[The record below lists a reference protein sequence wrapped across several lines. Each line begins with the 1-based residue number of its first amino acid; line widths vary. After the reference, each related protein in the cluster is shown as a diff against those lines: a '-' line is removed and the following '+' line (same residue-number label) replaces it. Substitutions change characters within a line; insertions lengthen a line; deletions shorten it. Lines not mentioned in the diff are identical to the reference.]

1 MMQQVLK
8 FYRLGWLVTN
18 TRVIL
23 LITLLFGVYS
33 CFGQNQ
39 QEASIQLISDIISQ
53 DNIIPEWRFKSLAY
67 KVSSGQLTKEDSL
80 KYVNIIQN
88 RELKLYRYQSNK
100 KAKELLL
107 QDKNEKKKV
116 YNYLSEKNIQTILD
130 SIPEMDLKFD
140 EESFDSIKLI
150 NITDSWDL
158 YHKFSS
164 PVRFDDNKY
173 FIYHYRNVGPAN
185 SKLEFI
191 VFCINEENS
200 YEIINSIVLYEH

>member
-1 MMQQVLK
+1 MQQVLK
-8 FYRLGWLVTN
+8 FYQLGWLVTN

-23 LITLLFGVYS
+23 LITLLFGSYS

-39 QEASIQLISDIISQ
+39 QEVSIQLISDIISE

-107 QDKNEKKKV
+107 QDKNERKKV
-116 YNYLSEKNIQTILD
+116 YNYLSEKDIQTILD

-140 EESFDSIKLI
+140 EESFNSIKLI
-150 NITDSWDL
+150 DITDTWDL

-173 FIYHYRNVGPAN
+173 IICHYRNVGPAN
-185 SKLEFI
+185 YKIEFI
-191 VFCINEENS
+191 IFCINEENS
-200 YEIINSIVLYEH
+200 YEIIKSIILYEH

>member
-39 QEASIQLISDIISQ
+39 QEVSIQLISDIISQ